1 MRLKSL
7 YKESIEVE
15 TIDITKVESDAPL
28 VIVSCQE
35 KTRDYNKTGQP
46 LNFMAATKEYS
57 MITALMVIMGFD
69 WAWSG
74 NEYLEDSIFWSKIKD
89 IQNDKENPFFVEEN
103 GEKTKTPVPARLKLV
118 LATIARLVS
127 KRHKIRQS

>member
-1 MRLKSL
+1 M
-7 YKESIEVE
+7 KEE
-15 TIDITKVESDAPL
+15 IDITMIDTNAPL
-28 VIVSCQE
+28 VIVSCPEQ
-35 KTRDYNKTGQP
+35 TRNYNKTGP

-74 NEYLEDSIFWSKIKD
+74 NEYLEDSIFWSKIEE
-89 IQNDKENPFFVEEN
+89 IQKDKENPFFVEEN
-103 GEKTKTPVPARLKLV
+103 GKKTRTPVPARLKLV

-127 KRHKIRQS
+127 KRHEIRQS

>member
-1 MRLKSL
+1 MSKIESEFLLCLKSL
-7 YKESIEVE
+7 VQKSLQEE
-15 TIDITKVESDAPL
+15 IDITTIDSIAPL
-28 VIVSCQE
+28 VIVSCPEQ
-35 KTRDYNKTGQP
+35 TRNYNKTGP

-74 NEYLEDSIFWSKIKD
+74 NEYLEDSIFWSKIEE
-89 IQNDKENPFFVEEN
+89 IQNDKENPFFVEKN
-103 GEKTKTPVPARLKLV
+103 GKKTRTPVPARLKLV

-127 KRHKIRQS
+127 